1 MKVTKME
8 RRDRKATSY
17 SYDDIEIG
25 NKREWTI
32 HILNNKYEFQNLP
45 EKDARIKE
53 GLLCA
58 LISVEF

>member
-8 RRDRKATSY
+8 KRDRKAAGY
-17 SYDDIEIG
+17 PYDDTEIG
-25 NKREWTI
+25 NKKEWTT
-32 HILNNKYEFQNLP
+32 HTLNNKYEFQNLP